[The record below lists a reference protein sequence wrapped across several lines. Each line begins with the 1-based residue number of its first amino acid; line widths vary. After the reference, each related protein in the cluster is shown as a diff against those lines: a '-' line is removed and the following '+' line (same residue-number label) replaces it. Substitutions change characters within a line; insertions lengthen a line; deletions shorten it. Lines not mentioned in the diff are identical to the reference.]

1 MRPFFRRH
9 VRVLGQLHLQKFF
22 CKGLPGGAVQSGEIG
37 VSDLYQYEYNY
48 RITKRGKI
56 SKNGK
61 RRDCGSMEVSVA
73 HCECGANWEQGDFE
87 ITEEGYFID
96 YKYRDKE

>member
-1 MRPFFRRH
+1 
-9 VRVLGQLHLQKFF
+9 
-22 CKGLPGGAVQSGEIG
+22 
-37 VSDLYQYEYNY
+37 
-48 RITKRGKI
+48 
-56 SKNGK
+56 
-61 RRDCGSMEVSVA
+61 MEVSVA

>member
-1 MRPFFRRH
+1 MSRRLFATEGK
-9 VRVLGQLHLQKFF
+9 RRTKCPLCG
-22 CKGLPGGAVQSGEIG
+22 GEIG

-96 YKYRDKE
+96 YKYRHKE